1 MQEEKLLS
9 TNRMYSGR
17 VLKLDLDTVLLPN
30 GRTTELEILR
40 HPGASAIVP
49 LKEDGRVV
57 LIRQLRH
64 AAGGFIY
71 EIPAGKLDPQE
82 DPRDCAVRE
91 LEEEVGYR
99 AGFLELLTSI
109 WTAPGFTDEV
119 IHIFQGT
126 NLEKGI
132 QALDQDEVLEIVE
145 FWKSLNGR
153 LKRQWPESK
162 TPRFAMPKLSLVF
175 KWYSRGKNPRRHNQG
190 SLRRLLPRVRSLGY
204 QPHLVAE

>member
-9 TNRMYSGR
+9 TKRMYSGR
-17 VLKLDLDTVLLPN
+17 VLKLDLDTVALPN

-82 DPRDCAVRE
+82 DPRDCAARE

-145 FWKSLNGR
+145 WPFEEAMARIQDGTIRDAKTIIGLQMVFGR
-153 LKRQWPESK
+153 AKSK
-162 TPRFAMPKLSLVF
+162 TA
-175 KWYSRGKNPRRHNQG
+175 
-190 SLRRLLPRVRSLGY
+190 
-204 QPHLVAE
+204 

>member
-9 TNRMYSGR
+9 TKRMYSGR

-145 FWKSLNGR
+145 WPLEEAMARIQDGTIRDAKTIIGLQMVFGR
-153 LKRQWPESK
+153 TKSK
-162 TPRFAMPKLSLVF
+162 TA
-175 KWYSRGKNPRRHNQG
+175 
-190 SLRRLLPRVRSLGY
+190 
-204 QPHLVAE
+204 